1 MGRVEK
7 LLDKMRANPRTNFT
21 IADLETV
28 AKKHGI
34 RLRKPG
40 DSHVTFEFGREILT
54 VPARRPIK
62 APYIRRFVA
71 LIDEHSN
78 E

>member
-21 IADLETV
+21 IADFETV
-28 AKKHGI
+28 AKKHGR

-40 DSHVTFEFGREILT
+40 SSHVTFEFKREILA

-62 APYIRRFVA
+62 APYIRRFVD